1 MSLLW
6 AVAIDAH
13 AATITITNTND
24 SGPGSL
30 RQAVGSAQNGDT
42 IVFARAT
49 VSPDASPA
57 PVGPHSQKSAGP
69 SPRRRRVICEK

>member
-13 AATITITNTND
+13 AATITVTNTND

-42 IVFARAT
+42 IVFAPRHGLARRQPRARRPSFPK
-49 VSPDASPA
+49 VCRAVA
-57 PVGPHSQKSAGP
+57 AAKAGDL
-69 SPRRRRVICEK
+69 